1 MASPRTDLLFLNSM
15 DENMNAGSAVLSVQ
29 KPNALLAIFVGGML
43 AGSLDLGSAF
53 ITYGASVPRA
63 IAAGLLGREALRGG
77 LGTYGLGIVLQFFI
91 ATSAA
96 AVYYMASRKLAFL
109 KEHALICGLFF
120 GIAVFLVMNLIV
132 VPLSALHGRGPF
144 QLAGLIQGLL
154 VHMFLIGLPISFS
167 VRQFAK

>member
-1 MASPRTDLLFLNSM
+1 VE
-15 DENMNAGSAVLSVQ
+15 ENVSAASAVLSAR
-29 KPNALLAIFVGGML
+29 KPNAWLAIFVGGLL

-53 ITYGASVPRA
+53 VSYGMRVPYG
-63 IAAGLLGREALRGG
+63 IAGGLLGRTAFQGG
-77 LGTYGLGIVLQFFI
+77 AGTYALGIFLQLFI

-96 AVYYMASRKLAFL
+96 AVYYAASRKLAFL
-109 KEHALICGLFF
+109 KEHPLVCGLFY